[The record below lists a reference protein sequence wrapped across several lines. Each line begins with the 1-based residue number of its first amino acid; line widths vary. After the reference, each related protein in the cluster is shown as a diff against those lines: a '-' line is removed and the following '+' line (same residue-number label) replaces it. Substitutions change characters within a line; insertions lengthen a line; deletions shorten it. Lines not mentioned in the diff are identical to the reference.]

1 MAVITPPDLRETGAA
16 GGNAGAGSPDAA
28 SPPRHSAPIVAV
40 HGALGAALLAHSR
53 PGSRVAVALSGGI
66 DSMVLLDALDAVAPR
81 FSLQLSALHVDHRLS
96 PNAGRW
102 AAFCADACAAR
113 GVPLTVHRVDVARR
127 AGQSLE
133 AAARAARY
141 QKLLGAEVDM
151 VALAHHADDQAETL
165 LLQLLR
171 GAGPAGLAAM
181 PVHRVPRASGPS
193 LLRPLLDLPRSTLA
207 AYARTRGLAWI
218 DDESNADHR
227 HKRNLLRLAVAPL
240 LAQAFPGYPA
250 VIARAAGHQAEA
262 SALLDELARLDG
274 GDVEAG
280 LQRAALCALSPARAR
295 NLLRWYLREMGLRP
309 PSAARLAE
317 MLAQVKTAAADA
329 RTRIVHDGAEIGC
342 YRGRV
347 VVHAAHA
354 GRFARAWR
362 GENSVELPGG
372 TLRFERTRGSGIAAA
387 KLATAPVV
395 LRSRQGGERI
405 QLAANRPRRAVK
417 KLLYDAQ
424 LPSWRREA
432 LPFIWC
438 GDELVAVPGIG
449 IALAFQGVPGEA
461 AWRVEWY
468 PLP

>member
-1 MAVITPPDLRETGAA
+1 MAVITPPELRETGAA
-16 GGNAGAGSPDAA
+16 GGRDGP
-28 SPPRHSAPIVAV
+28 SPPRESAPVTAV
-40 HGALGAALLAHSR
+40 HEALGAALTAHSR
-53 PGSRVAVALSGGI
+53 PRDRLAVALSGGI
-66 DSMVLLDALDAVAPR
+66 DSMVLLDALDALAPR
-81 FSLQLSALHVDHRLS
+81 FDLQLSALHVDHRLS

-113 GVPLTVHRVDVARR
+113 GVPLTIHRVDVARR

-151 VALAHHADDQAETL
+151 VALAHHADDQAETV

-181 PVHRVPRASGPS
+181 PVHRAPKAAGPS
-193 LLRPLLDLPRSTLA
+193 LLRPLLELPRSTLA
-207 AYARTRGLAWI
+207 AYAKSRGLAWI
-218 DDESNADHR
+218 DDESNADR
-227 HKRNLLRLAVAPL
+227 RYRRNLLRLAVAPL
-240 LAQAFPGYPA
+240 LAQAFPGYPS
-250 VIARAAGHQAEA
+250 VIVRAAGHQSEA
-262 SALLDELARLDG
+262 SALLDELAHQDA

-280 LQRAALCALSPARAR
+280 LQRAALRALSPARAR
-295 NLLRWYLREMGLRP
+295 NLLRWYLREIGLRP

-317 MLAQVKTAAADA
+317 MLAQLRTAAADA

-347 VVHAAHA
+347 VAHAADA
-354 GRFARAWR
+354 GQFARTWR
-362 GENSVELPGG
+362 GEDSVALPGG
-372 TLRFERTRGSGIAAA
+372 TLRFERTHGSGIAAA
-387 KLATAPVV
+387 KLAAAPVM

-424 LPSWRREA
+424 LPGWQRGA

-449 IALAFQGVPGEA
+449 IALAFQGLPGEA
-461 AWRVEWY
+461 TWRVEWC
-468 PLP
+468 PAP